1 MIERRKRDEDDKKAA
16 QDRLRYDYLSN
27 IKLREE
33 AEYIRLLK

>member
-16 QDRLRYDYLSN
+16 QDRLRYDYLAN
-27 IKLREE
+27 IKLKEE